1 MAKKKSLYEIQVT
14 FFYILT
20 YCLCKNFG
28 SYLNL
33 NENLSRE
40 EKYVDDCLQYM
51 RNRKLNRIKANAR
64 SIISTAIYGY
74 IIRRRDEKKVLY
86 SKFIN
91 HCASLIQNNFRIY
104 IKKKKKSHLIKRKNK
119 RLACLWA
126 MILAWKTRK
135 ILNLPIMINLK
146 QQIMEVDRLGDD
158 ILNSSENLR
167 ESVRN
172 KYIQRDLSK
181 GKRKLKLEFINSI
194 EKFLYEKNWV
204 AEMYAKI
211 KSSNKKKVFWLI

>member
-1 MAKKKSLYEIQVT
+1 MKI
-14 FFYILT
+14 YI
-20 YCLCKNFG
+20 
-28 SYLNL
+28 
-33 NENLSRE
+33 RE
-40 EKYVDDCLQYM
+40 EKYIDDCLQYM
-51 RNRKLNRIKANAR
+51 RNRKLNRIKTNAI
-64 SIISTAIYGY
+64 SIISTAIYSY
-74 IIRRRDEKKVLY
+74 IIRRRDQKKLLY

-91 HCASLIQNNFRIY
+91 HCASLIQNNFRTY
-104 IKKKKKSHLIKRKNK
+104 IKKKKKNQLIKRKNK
-119 RLACLWA
+119 SLACLWA

-181 GKRKLKLEFINSI
+181 GKRKLKFELINSI

-211 KSSNKKKVFWLI
+211 KSSNKKKVFRLI